1 MILALIS
8 IIVFI
13 FLLYINYMG
22 SVGRIERKN
31 QATGQFQNLGP
42 VSQKEEE
49 AYMNGTYKKLAFK
62 QAFIGA
68 LVWALV
74 LYGIMYFIGS
84 RL

>member
-1 MILALIS
+1 MILVLIS
-8 IIVFI
+8 IIFFI
-13 FLLYINYMG
+13 FLLYINYKG

-49 AYMNGTYKKLAFK
+49 AYMNGTHKKLAFK

-68 LVWALV
+68 LVWTLI